1 MTPNQIKKMHF
12 IITVSTF
19 NTHYLSNEMSQIEK
33 LLSVKGKPMILH
45 EGYIYTVE
53 RTTTT
58 KLIFRCQNRDCK
70 GKFAL
75 NINQSVQMKIIF

>member
-1 MTPNQIKKMHF
+1 
-12 IITVSTF
+12 
-19 NTHYLSNEMSQIEK
+19 
-33 LLSVKGKPMILH
+33 MILY

-70 GKFAL
+70 GKIAFITDQL
-75 NINQSVQMKIIF
+75 LQIKIIHQ

>member
-1 MTPNQIKKMHF
+1 MLKIYF
-12 IITVSTF
+12 ISQFQHLLYTTF
-19 NTHYLSNEMSQIEK
+19 QKMSQMEK
-33 LLSVKGKPMILH
+33 LLSEKGKPMLLH

-70 GKFAL
+70 GKFPL
-75 NINQSVQMKIIF
+75 NVIYQLIHMKIVY